1 MNLGNK
7 INEIRKENN
16 MSQEE
21 FAEALN
27 VSRQTVSNWENYKN
41 YPDIATIILISNKF
55 NISLDILLKGDK
67 KMIKDLD
74 KKIKSF
80 SKIKIFIIIIV
91 ILLGYILYN
100 KAYNYY
106 NYHYTPINSSEN
118 ISIRINAYRTDKNW
132 NFQVTEPNIARVDF
146 SSTTY
151 DRNGE
156 KINLVFLTCYST
168 LSTLYEHGTETYNYV
183 SDLDHKHIN
192 LDEKIEVYYTP
203 QKVSKHTINDLSE
216 EELTKIISNS
226 TLIFDNTIK
235 NSSLNCTLNNET
247 YNYNFSYYNTNG
259 QIIGGNGDLT
269 IPKSINLFEN
279 YSYFGFYTDTR
290 DIIKSLQD
298 YFTTN
303 NGTCTLNNDI

>member
-1 MNLGNK
+1 M
-7 INEIRKENN
+7 
-16 MSQEE
+16 
-21 FAEALN
+21 
-27 VSRQTVSNWENYKN
+27 
-41 YPDIATIILISNKF
+41 
-55 NISLDILLKGDK
+55 
-67 KMIKDLD
+67 
-74 KKIKSF
+74 
-80 SKIKIFIIIIV
+80 
-91 ILLGYILYN
+91 
-100 KAYNYY
+100 
-106 NYHYTPINSSEN
+106 
-118 ISIRINAYRTDKNW
+118 
-132 NFQVTEPNIARVDF
+132 
-146 SSTTY
+146 
-151 DRNGE
+151 
-156 KINLVFLTCYST
+156 
-168 LSTLYEHGTETYNYV
+168 

-269 IPKSINLFEN
+269 IPKS
-279 YSYFGFYTDTR
+279 TR

>member
-1 MNLGNK
+1 M
-7 INEIRKENN
+7 
-16 MSQEE
+16 
-21 FAEALN
+21 
-27 VSRQTVSNWENYKN
+27 
-41 YPDIATIILISNKF
+41 
-55 NISLDILLKGDK
+55 
-67 KMIKDLD
+67 
-74 KKIKSF
+74 
-80 SKIKIFIIIIV
+80 
-91 ILLGYILYN
+91 
-100 KAYNYY
+100 
-106 NYHYTPINSSEN
+106 
-118 ISIRINAYRTDKNW
+118 
-132 NFQVTEPNIARVDF
+132 
-146 SSTTY
+146 
-151 DRNGE
+151 
-156 KINLVFLTCYST
+156 
-168 LSTLYEHGTETYNYV
+168 
-183 SDLDHKHIN
+183 SDLDHKHID